1 VVCQTDHLF
10 LFGGAKLISTFTP
23 VKITAMNFKHT
34 NNWWWNNLRQDVVS
48 CPAIG
53 MYEEKI

>member
-1 VVCQTDHLF
+1 MKQITFF
-10 LFGGAKLISTFTP
+10 LFGGEKLIPTFTP
-23 VKITAMNFKHT
+23 VKITVMNFKHT